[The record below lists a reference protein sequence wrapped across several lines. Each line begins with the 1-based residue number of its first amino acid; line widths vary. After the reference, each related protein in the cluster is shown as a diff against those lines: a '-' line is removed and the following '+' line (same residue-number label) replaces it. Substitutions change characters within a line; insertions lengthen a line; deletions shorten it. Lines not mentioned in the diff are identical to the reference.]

1 MKDKELVKLLVH
13 SGPVKRVNVINK
25 LLIPFELQYVLNK
38 IIFIAETISLL
49 RSNTNLLCSERS
61 KLYNRKRKAWI
72 RINQYRHK
80 IWNFKEFHYK

>member
-38 IIFIAETISLL
+38 IIFIAEMISLL
-49 RSNTNLLCSERS
+49 RSNTNLLCSEQN
-61 KLYNRKRKAWI
+61 KLYSRKQKAWI